1 MATARQQQNRFDV
14 LIAGGGVIGLSCA
27 WRASQRGL
35 SVCVLERD
43 RAGSGATDVAAGM
56 LAPVGE
62 ASWGEESL
70 LRLNL
75 ASHALWPAF
84 AEELEREGGASA
96 GFARMG
102 ALHVALDRD
111 ETEELRRQ
119 HELHREHG
127 LESEWLSP
135 SACRELEPGLATS
148 VAGGVLAPHEGAAD
162 PRQLS
167 SALVAALDARG
178 VSVIEGAEVAQA
190 QLGDEITV
198 TTADGREL
206 RGGAL
211 VLATGASSGVTP
223 WLAPEARPPVRPV
236 KGEIVTLRQRPEA
249 PVCERIVVGDRLYIV
264 PRDDG
269 RLLVGAT
276 VEERGFDTA
285 VTAGG
290 VHELLREAYRTLPD
304 VAEAELVE
312 ARAGLRPG
320 TPDNAPLIGWG
331 EQRGLLI
338 ATGHFRNGVL
348 QAPATADAVAA
359 LLAGEQADL
368 DLAPFDPRRFTATT
382 AAERVAAPSG
392 SEAP

>member
-1 MATARQQQNRFDV
+1 MATARQDEERFDV

-43 RAGSGATDVAAGM
+43 RVGSGATDVAAGM

-75 ASHALWPAF
+75 ASHARWPGF
-84 AEELEREGGASA
+84 AEELEREGGTSA
-96 GFARMG
+96 GYARIG

-119 HELHREHG
+119 HELHREHE
-127 LESEWLSP
+127 LESQWLTP

-148 VAGGVLAPHEGAAD
+148 VAAGVLAPHEGAAD

-167 SALVAALDARG
+167 GALAAALDEHG
-178 VSVIEGAEVAQA
+178 VTVIEGAEVAA
-190 QLGDEITV
+190 AEFEDEVAV
-198 TTADGREL
+198 TTSDGRVL

-211 VLATGASSGVTP
+211 VLATGAFSGQTP
-223 WLAPEARPPVRPV
+223 WLDPAARPPVRPV

-249 PVCERIVVGDRLYIV
+249 PVCDRIVVGDRLYIV
-264 PRDDG
+264 PREDG
-269 RLLVGAT
+269 RVLVGAT
-276 VEERGFDTA
+276 VEEHGFDTA

-290 VHELLREAYRTLPD
+290 VHELLREAYRTLPEI
-304 VAEAELVE
+304 AETELVE

-320 TPDNAPLIGWG
+320 SPDNAPLIGWG
-331 EQRGLLI
+331 QPRGLLI

-348 QAPATADAVAA
+348 QAPATAEAVAA
-359 LLAGEQADL
+359 LLAGEEPSFDISA
-368 DLAPFDPRRFTATT
+368 FDPARFATAPEHVGTGST
-382 AAERVAAPSG
+382 